1 MQASPLETTPSTQTF
16 VATMPLVKKDYLRCN
31 MYYLLRYFGW
41 WQLLLFVLYVGASI
55 AIFCIYYNALLLV
68 FAGIVLVLLGVA
80 VLIAYLTTLSG
91 YKIEFEARG
100 LKYQKLYF
108 SSEKLAVDSFREGH
122 ELLQQEEFLVTRIEK
137 IAIKKD
143 VVYVYP
149 MSAIC
154 YYIREA
160 DLEGATLEEFKDFL
174 RGTFPETTFKM
185 HKKVKNYPTNVLN

>member
-1 MQASPLETTPSTQTF
+1 MEKPF
-16 VATMPLVKKDYLRCN
+16 VATMPLDKKQYVKCN

-41 WQLLLFVLYVGASI
+41 WQLLLFVAYIGLSI
-55 AIFCIYYNALLLV
+55 AIFCVYRNALLLV
-68 FAGIVLVLLGVA
+68 FAGIIVVLLGVA
-80 VLIAYLTTLSG
+80 ILIAYLTTLSG
-91 YKIEFEARG
+91 YKIEFETRG

-108 SSEKLAVDSFREGH
+108 DDQKLAVDSFREGH

-137 IAIKKD
+137 IALKKD

-154 YYIREA
+154 YYIRQE

-174 RGTFPETTFKM
+174 KKTFPDATFKM
-185 HKKVKNYPTNVLN
+185 RKKVKMYPNNLLNQ